1 MQAYTVLKQCRFL
14 SDPFTLFNKLNGEN
28 EDGILLESM
37 DGNGKNNVASMLF
50 VENAVR
56 IEARGTRVTLEA
68 LTPNGTNALQS
79 IKSELSKIAVVE
91 ENDTGLILTFSDERP
106 TGDDVTRIKAVYPSD
121 VLRVLAY
128 KWNLGTDEPQK
139 RLSIP
144 GIFSYDHLEHFEQLP
159 AAKMDTLGFADFVF
173 YLPEVA
179 VKIDHEQ
186 QVAYVMVHGYNAT
199 SYDSQHKTDVRRAE
213 EIATIV
219 ESVQKE
225 SAIDLSS
232 LLGHEMS
239 IDAES
244 DLSDEE
250 YADLVERLKKH
261 IVLGDV
267 FQIVPSRTFR
277 AQCPDAVAAY
287 GVLRQLNP
295 SPYLIFV
302 KHPAFTLFA
311 SSPETSVKVEGNPKI
326 ASIRPIAGTR
336 RRGYRKDGTLDKDLD
351 GRLEAELKLN
361 EKELAE
367 HMMLVDLARNDVAR
381 VSKPGSR
388 FVPRLLVAERYSHV
402 MHLVSIVEGELRDD
416 LDALH
421 AYLASANMGTLV
433 GSPKIEAAK
442 LLRQNERD
450 KRGPYGGA
458 VGYLTSDG
466 EMDTAIIIR
475 SALVKDGVAYV
486 RAGAGVVFDSDP
498 MAEAHETRAKASAV
512 LKAISLSLEVKRG

>member
-1 MQAYTVLKQCRFL
+1 MQAYTVLRECRFS
-14 SDPFTLFNKLNGEN
+14 SDPFTIFSALTASRT
-28 EDGILLESM
+28 DAVLLESM

-50 VENAVR
+50 VQNAVR
-56 IEARGTRVTLEA
+56 VEARGRIVSITA
-68 LTPNGTNALQS
+68 LTPNGKNALMATRNALGKLAS
-79 IKSELSKIAVVE
+79 MSETESTL
-91 ENDTGLILTFSDERP
+91 TLTFSQERP
-106 TGDDVTRIKAVYPSD
+106 TGDDLTRIKAVYPSD
-121 VLRVLAY
+121 VLRVLVRN
-128 KWNLGTDEPQK
+128 WNLGTDDKQR
-139 RLSIP
+139 RLSLP
-144 GIFSYDHLEHFEQLP
+144 GIFSYDHLDHFEVLP
-159 AAKMDTLGFADFVF
+159 EAKKDTLNFADFVF

-179 VKIDHEQ
+179 VKVDHEKNS
-186 QVAYVMVHGYNAT
+186 AYVLVHGYNAT
-199 SYDSQHKTDVRRAE
+199 SYDAQYSADVARAE
-213 EIATIV
+213 DFA
-219 ESVQKE
+219 QKVAAVTQE
-225 SAIDLSS
+225 TSHDLKN
-232 LLGHEMS
+232 LAGHEVS
-239 IDAES
+239 IDATA
-244 DLSDEE
+244 DLSDEG
-250 YADLVERLKKH
+250 YAALVEKLKKH

-267 FQIVPSRTFR
+267 FQIVPSRTFS
-277 AQCPDAVAAY
+277 APCADAAKAY
-287 GVLRQLNP
+287 SVLRQLNP
-295 SPYLIFV
+295 SPYLFYV
-302 KHPAFTLFA
+302 SHPDFTLFG
-311 SSPETSVKVEGNPKI
+311 SSPETSVKVEGNPLV

-336 RRGYRKDGTLDKDLD
+336 RRGYRKDGVLDRDLD

-388 FVPRLLVAERYSHV
+388 YVSRLLVAERYSHV
-402 MHLVSIVEGELRDD
+402 MHLVSQVEGELKDD

-442 LLRQNERD
+442 LLRLNEEN

-475 SALVKDGVAYV
+475 SALVKDNTAYV

-512 LKAISLSLEVKRG
+512 LKAISLSREV

>member
-1 MQAYTVLKQCRFL
+1 MQAYTVLKQCRFS
-14 SDPFTLFNKLNGEN
+14 SDPFTIFSALCK
-28 EDGILLESM
+28 DGDNTVLLESK

-50 VENAVR
+50 VENALCV
-56 IEARGTRVTLEA
+56 EAKGTTVTIKV
-68 LTPNGTNALQS
+68 LTPNGENALSAVTDALASLAPMKS
-79 IKSELSKIAVVE
+79 IEGGIE
-91 ENDTGLILTFSDERP
+91 MTFSGKRP
-106 TGDDVTRIKAVYPSD
+106 SGDDLTRIKAVYPSE
-121 VLRVLAY
+121 VLRVLSR
-128 KWNLGTDEPQK
+128 KWNLGTDDKQR
-139 RLSIP
+139 RLSLP
-144 GIFSYDHLEHFEQLP
+144 GIFSYDHLEHFEALP
-159 AAKMDTLGFADFVF
+159 AAKHDTLGFADFIF

-179 VKIDHEQ
+179 VKVDHEKNA
-186 QVAYVMVHGYNAT
+186 AYVLVHGYNAT
-199 SYDSQHKTDVRRAE
+199 SYDAQYSADVARAE
-213 EIATIV
+213 AIARQV
-219 ESVQKE
+219 EAVTEGTVYNLDK
-225 SAIDLSS
+225 LS
-232 LLGHEMS
+232 GHAVS
-239 IDAES
+239 SDAET

-250 YADLVERLKKH
+250 YAALVKKLQHH
-261 IVLGDV
+261 IVIGDV
-267 FQIVPSRTFR
+267 FQIVPSRTFS
-277 AQCPDAVAAY
+277 ADCDDPLTTY

-295 SPYLIFV
+295 SPYLFYL
-302 KHPAFTLFA
+302 KHGEFTLFG
-311 SSPETSVKVEGNPKI
+311 SSPETSVKVEGNPLV

-336 RRGYRKDGTLDKDLD
+336 RRGRKKDGTIDKDMD

-388 FVPRLLVAERYSHV
+388 FVSRLLVAERYSHV

-442 LLRQNERD
+442 LLRLNENT

-458 VGYLTSDG
+458 IGYLTSDG
-466 EMDTAIIIR
+466 EMDTAIVIR
-475 SALVKDGVAYV
+475 SALVKGQTAYV

-512 LKAISLSLEVKRG
+512 LKAIALAKEVK